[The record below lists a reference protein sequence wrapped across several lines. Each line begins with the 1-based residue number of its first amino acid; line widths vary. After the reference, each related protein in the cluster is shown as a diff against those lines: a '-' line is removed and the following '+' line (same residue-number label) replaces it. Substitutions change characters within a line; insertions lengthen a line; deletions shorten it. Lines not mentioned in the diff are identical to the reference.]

1 MNTTE
6 LRAFH
11 RVASAGSFSAAGR
24 NAGVSQPTLSAQVR
38 ALEAAQGVRLFNR
51 HGRWVSLTPIGQSLF
66 AITTRLFMAE
76 EEAHDLLADVA
87 ALRRGQLSVAADHPG
102 HVMPLL
108 ARLRAR
114 HAGLVF
120 SLRIGNSAEV
130 VQSVLEFAAEVG
142 VTARLTSDPRV
153 HSVPIRHDRLVVFVP
168 AGHAWAARGK
178 VRLGEIAGQ
187 ELVLREHGS
196 ITREVF
202 EARLV
207 EQDVRPSRLFEV
219 ATREAVR
226 EAVLAGF
233 GIGVVFESELGTEAG
248 ASALEITDADLGV
261 TEYLI
266 CLEERRRLP
275 LVREFLEVA
284 GERA

>member
-76 EEAHDLLADVA
+76 EEARDLLADVA